1 MANGSIRIDVDTS
14 GASQNVRKLVDDFNK
29 LSKPL
34 PTASANLAKLVDD
47 AKEAGKSLTTA
58 GKDSVALATALGK
71 VNTAAKS
78 PRQAFSQLKQS
89 LEEATVAYNKL
100 SDQEKAGEF
109 GKALKKSIE
118 EISGRA
124 KELKK
129 SLNDANKSLQ
139 EHKTESRSTGGVLDA
154 LEKKLGF
161 SVSSF
166 KKFAGAGA
174 AAAAAV
180 KVAKD
185 AFMQSESNI
194 DEWGRTVEGAK
205 GAYNTFLDTIN
216 NGDWSSF
223 FDNLAN
229 AIEGSRELY
238 NKLDRLSSIKNNN
251 QVAIALAQQA
261 LAKARVELQE
271 AQTKGDKAEAK
282 RIQEAITAQE
292 KRLAA
297 LRRQESDAAKDAG
310 QQSIVNQLMSG
321 ANSTLGGAIN
331 KNTAEYIVQKLMSG
345 GQSAIEMYT
354 RNYRRLQQ
362 KGTTEK
368 REESYITA
376 TGQTNYRTVGGGF
389 DLNRLS
395 RSEQVQYA
403 VSKAIAERESAFKEG
418 LELYRQGVDLE
429 TSIFQDT
436 FKYNR
441 WAGKG
446 GTGGKTKTEAVF
458 DENATTLKGF
468 HDNISALTK
477 TLEGLDVKSA
487 KYMETLVKL
496 DEWQRKEKDQRNY
509 DSDML
514 RFYNG
519 DMGKAISISNS
530 SLPKMDPE
538 QLEKKYGTVKLPKSL
553 TDSLNRQVKQEDV
566 LRGLSSVI
574 TNMTNVF
581 ESMGIEIP
589 AGIKE
594 VTSGLTSLIQM
605 VQTIT
610 TLVSAIQ
617 TASTIDAIMPDI
629 ALYKNGGPVH
639 AKSGTVLGKNY
650 LDRVPA
656 TLSSGEMVMN
666 EADQSALWNAIKSGD
681 FGGGGGGSSIVR
693 GEDIVLAANNYL
705 RRTGRGE
712 LAYSRNR

>member
-1 MANGSIRIDVDTS
+1 MSNGKIRIDADTS
-14 GASQNVRKLVDDFNK
+14 GASQAVRKLVDDFNK

-34 PTASANLAKLVDD
+34 PTASANLAKLVDE

-100 SDQEKAGEF
+100 SNQEKAGEF

-139 EHKTESRSTGGVLDA
+139 EHKTESKSTGGVLDA

-238 NKLDRLSSIKNNN
+238 NKLDRLGSIKNNN

-271 AQTKGDKAEAK
+271 AQRKGDKAEAK

-345 GQSAIEMYT
+345 GQSAIDMYT

-368 REESYITA
+368 REEARLSA
-376 TGQTNYRTVGGGF
+376 TGQTYYNTVGGGF

-446 GTGGKTKTEAVF
+446 GTGGKTATEAVF

-514 RFYNG
+514 KFQNG
-519 DMGKAISISNS
+519 DLGKAVKISDG
-530 SLPKMDPE
+530 SLKLPSDKD
-538 QLEKKYGTVKLPKSL
+538 LEKAAHLKLPKEL
-553 TDSLNRQVKQEDV
+553 TEWFKHQKKNDSKMDGISKMASGIDGVFG
-566 LRGLSSVI
+566 GLERLGAELPEGMKEVVGGISTIIGII
-574 TNMTNVF
+574 TSIASIV
-581 ESMGIEIP
+581 EAIEI
-589 AGIKE
+589 
-594 VTSGLTSLIQM
+594 IQ
-605 VQTIT
+605 
-610 TLVSAIQ
+610 SA
-617 TASTIDAIMPDI
+617 TAWLPF
-629 ALYKNGGPVH
+629 KNGGPVH
-639 AKSGTVLGKNY
+639 AASGIVMGKNY
-650 LDRVPA
+650 IDRVPA

-666 EADQSALWNAIKSGD
+666 EADQSALWKAIKSGD

-693 GEDIVLAANNYL
+693 GEDIILAINNHG
-705 RRTGRGE
+705 RRTGRGDMVFTKKH
-712 LAYSRNR
+712 

>member
-1 MANGSIRIDVDTS
+1 MANGKIRIDVDTS

-29 LSKPL
+29 LQKPL
-34 PTASANLAKLVDD
+34 PTASANLAQLVED
-47 AKEAGKSLTTA
+47 AKNAGKSLTTA

-139 EHKTESRSTGGVLDA
+139 EHKTESKSTGGVLDA

-238 NKLDRLSSIKNNN
+238 NKLDRLGSIKNNN

-271 AQTKGDKAEAK
+271 AQRKGDKAEAK

-345 GQSAIEMYT
+345 GQSAIDMYT

-368 REESYITA
+368 REEAYITA

-446 GTGGKTKTEAVF
+446 KTKTEAVF

-487 KYMETLVKL
+487 KYMETLQKL

-514 RFYNG
+514 KFQNG
-519 DMGKAISISNS
+519 DLGKAVKISDG
-530 SLPKMDPE
+530 SLKLPSEKD
-538 QLEKKYGTVKLPKSL
+538 LEKAAHLKLPKEL
-553 TDSLNRQVKQEDV
+553 TEWFKQQKKNDTKMD
-566 LRGLSSVI
+566 GISKMAS
-574 TNMTNVF
+574 
-581 ESMGIEIP
+581 GIEGVFGGLERLGAELP
-589 AGIKE
+589 EGMKE
-594 VTSGLTSLIQM
+594 VVGGI
-605 VQTIT
+605 
-610 TLVSAIQ
+610 
-617 TASTIDAIMPDI
+617 STIIGIITSIASIVEAIEIIQSATAWLPF
-629 ALYKNGGPVH
+629 KNGGPVH
-639 AKSGTVLGKNY
+639 AASGIVMGKNY
-650 LDRVPA
+650 IDRVPA

-666 EADQSALWNAIKSGD
+666 EADQSALWKAIKSGD
-681 FGGGGGGSSIVR
+681 FGGGGTATSIVR
-693 GEDIVLAANNYL
+693 AEDIILAVNNHCM
-705 RRTGRGE
+705 RTGKGK
-712 LAYSRNR
+712 LAFVKG

>member
-14 GASQNVRKLVDDFNK
+14 GASQNVRKLVEDFNK
-29 LSKPL
+29 LQKPL

-118 EISGRA
+118 EIAGKAR
-124 KELKK
+124 ELKK
-129 SLNDANKSLQ
+129 SLGDANKSLQ
-139 EHKTESRSTGGVLDA
+139 EHKTESKSTGGVLDA

-282 RIQEAITAQE
+282 RIQETITAQE

-297 LRRQESDAAKDAG
+297 LRRQESDAAKDSG
-310 QQSIVNQLMSG
+310 QLSIVNQLMSG

-345 GQSAIEMYT
+345 GQSAIDMYT

-389 DLNRLS
+389 DLTRLS
-395 RSEQVQYA
+395 KTEQVQYA

-458 DENATTLKGF
+458 DENASTLKGF
-468 HDNISALTK
+468 QDNIAALTK
-477 TLEGLDVKSA
+477 TLSGLTVGSQQ
-487 KYMETLVKL
+487 YMDTLKQL
-496 DEWQRKEKDQRNY
+496 NEWQIIQKRQTTYN
-509 DSDML
+509 SDMQNVW
-514 RFYNG
+514 NG
-519 DMGKAISISNS
+519 NFGKGVSIGTQFSK
-530 SLPKMDPE
+530 LPSDDD
-538 QLEKKYGTVKLPKSL
+538 LKKAAVVKLPKEL
-553 TDSLNRQVKQEDV
+553 TEWFKEEKKASKADGIGKMAQGMEGVIG
-566 LRGLSSVI
+566 GLE
-574 TNMTNVF
+574 NL
-581 ESMGIEIP
+581 GIELP
-589 AGIKE
+589 SGLKE
-594 VTSGLTSLIQM
+594 VVGGLNSIIGIITSI
-605 VQTIT
+605 
-610 TLVSAIQ
+610 
-617 TASTIDAIMPDI
+617 STILESIEIIQAATAWLPF
-629 ALYKNGGPVH
+629 KNGGPVH
-639 AKSGTVLGKNY
+639 AASGIVMGKNY

-666 EADQSALWNAIKSGD
+666 EADQSALWKAIKSGD
-681 FGGGGGGSSIVR
+681 FGGGGTATSIVR
-693 GEDIVLAANNYL
+693 AEDIILAVNNHGM
-705 RRTGRGE
+705 RTGKGK
-712 LAYSRNR
+712 LAFVKG